1 MRHPD
6 EGEIH
11 AWLDG
16 ALDAAAAAGVEA
28 HVAAC
33 PACAAAV
40 AEARGLIA
48 GASRILMAL
57 DGVPSGVIPA
67 PAQSQPVA
75 SGDDLAARRRQDE
88 SAAASR
94 RPVPWYAR
102 RPVRIAAG
110 LMLVAGV
117 GGLVVKN
124 SNQAGTVSVQFET
137 SPAPV
142 AVTIGESS
150 AAGANPGSAVTEQ
163 PPAQPLNSAL
173 PAPRSA
179 AAVVPRRDVDSVR
192 EAGVGAVADAFA
204 TRNEKSAATSDR
216 GAVRQTPEPATPPVP
231 APLPSPP
238 PPSVVAAAPDVQ
250 QLRAGLPAGTTAAA
264 LADSTLSERLRRV
277 EASAKIA
284 QAQGAVDATMGT
296 IAGKVVA
303 MDSTPLGLVSVT
315 VTSVDAAQIARAATT
330 RADGTFEL
338 PPVPPGR
345 YTVEARRIGYETAR
359 RERLQVASGD
369 TAYASLALKASAT
382 QLQSVVVTGAGRVP
396 NVGSACLALDVDPGA
411 AAAGMPLLPRRVRVR
426 LEQSPTTD
434 VGDAAAARAD
444 RPAMAQLQRRALTR
458 SASEPAAPLAW
469 QVIAADS
476 IEAFWP
482 LDNETVTLRLGV
494 RGSSVRGT
502 AVSSSGTP
510 PWTATVTGQKVSCGG

>member
-57 DGVPSGVIPA
+57 DGVPSGVIPT
-67 PAQSQPVA
+67 AQPEPIA
-75 SGDDLAARRRQDE
+75 ADDDLGARRRQQE
-88 SAAASR
+88 SSVAASR
-94 RPVPWYAR
+94 RVPWYAR

-117 GGLVVKN
+117 GGLVVRN
-124 SNQAGTVSVQFET
+124 SNRSGTVSVQFET
-137 SPAPV
+137 GMPAPV
-142 AVTIGESS
+142 AAPATDLGGVATSTGS
-150 AAGANPGSAVTEQ
+150 AGAEL
-163 PPAQPLNSAL
+163 PPAQRSSATASAPSRGANDSARRAVDLAEL
-173 PAPRSA
+173 PAAVPDAFGGERSEKSLA
-179 AAVVPRRDVDSVR
+179 DRAAVRR
-192 EAGVGAVADAFA
+192 
-204 TRNEKSAATSDR
+204 
-216 GAVRQTPEPATPPVP
+216 TPEPVAAPTP
-231 APLPSPP
+231 APP
-238 PPSVVAAAPDVQ
+238 PPSVVPAAPGA
-250 QLRAGLPAGTTAAA
+250 LRLGAPLPVANAVAS
-264 LADSTLSERLRRV
+264 LADSMLTDRLRRM
-277 EASAKIA
+277 EAPATV
-284 QAQGAVDATMGT
+284 AQGQGVLAGTMGT

-345 YTVEARRIGYETAR
+345 YTVEARRIGYEPAR
-359 RERLQVASGD
+359 RERLEVASGD
-369 TAYASLALKASAT
+369 TAYASLALKASA
-382 QLQSVVVTGAGRVP
+382 LRLESVVVAGAGGVP
-396 NVGSACLALDVDPGA
+396 KVGSACFTLDVNPA
-411 AAAGMPLLPRRVRVR
+411 AGGAGMPLLPRRVRVR
-426 LEQSPTTD
+426 LEELPTAAG
-434 VGDAAAARAD
+434 VDAVAARAD
-444 RPAMAQLQRRALTR
+444 RPAIAQSETQRRAFT
-458 SASEPAAPLAW
+458 SAASEPALPLAW
-469 QVIAADS
+469 HAVAGDS

-482 LDNETVTLRLGV
+482 LDNETVTLRLGL

-510 PWTATVTGQKVSCGG
+510 PWTATVSGLKVNCGGRQ